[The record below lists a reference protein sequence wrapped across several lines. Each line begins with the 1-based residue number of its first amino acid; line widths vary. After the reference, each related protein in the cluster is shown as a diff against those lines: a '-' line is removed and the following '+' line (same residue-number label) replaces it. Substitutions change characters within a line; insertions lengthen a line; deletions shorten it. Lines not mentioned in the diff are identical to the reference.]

1 MAPAR
6 RMNSERTTG
15 ERWLAGIVFCL
26 SISFGALTEARVVA
40 IEVSD
45 RAIVLEGREFG
56 DAGAYEKIVGTIR
69 FSVDPSQTANRR
81 IVDLAMAPRDESGG
95 VTAVSDFMVLKP
107 LRERKGGDIG
117 LLEVSNRGGKALLP
131 YFAAAARG
139 INDPDNEAYFGDGLP
154 LRLGLTLIW
163 VGWQFDVPVS
173 KDNLNISIPVITDNG
188 RPVVGLARSDWVV
201 DETVPSLAV
210 GHRDHDPYPVFDP
223 HDERNI
229 LFVRDGRDARRRM
242 IESTQWRFGRVVDD
256 RPPNDDLRWITL
268 DGGFQS
274 GHIYEL
280 VYAATDPR
288 PVGMGLAAVRDTMS
302 YALYDDDALFGVR
315 YGLAFGVSQTG
326 RFLRHFLYQGFN
338 RDERGRRVF
347 DGMLI
352 HTAGAGRGS
361 FNHRFA
367 QPSRD
372 AHRYSAFFYPTDLFP
387 FSSLPEIDPLTRRNE
402 GLLDALPPAYRPR
415 VITTNTGYEYW
426 GRAAS
431 LIHTGP
437 EGKRDLALA
446 ESERIYHLSSGQHFV
461 ERWPPSPERQKTGA
475 RGWVGNPVDFLVN
488 LRALL
493 TRLVD
498 WVAEGRPPPPSKYPR
513 LDSDE
518 IVVPADLEFPSIPG
532 VAPPLRAH
540 EAYRADYGPLW
551 QQGIIT
557 QQPPVLGPPFVTL
570 VPVVDRF
577 GNEVAGIRNVETR
590 VPLATYTPW
599 ALRDGLANPHELVDF
614 RGMMLPL
621 PVTARSA
628 VTRGDPRPAIETL
641 YPSRNDYLE
650 EVAAA
655 AGQLVAE
662 GFLLEEDR
670 PRVTARAE
678 ATWDRIMAT
687 EKKEPGKLRKPD
699 SLVKSRVARR

>member
-1 MAPAR
+1 MLCVSMFFGATIDAAVVGVEI
-6 RMNSERTTG
+6 SDRTT
-15 ERWLAGIVFCL
+15 
-26 SISFGALTEARVVA
+26 
-40 IEVSD
+40 
-45 RAIVLEGREFG
+45 VLKGRDFG
-56 DAGAYEKIVGTIR
+56 DAGPYEKIVGTIR
-69 FSVDPSQTANRR
+69 FSLAPSLSANRQ
-81 IVDLAMAPRDESGG
+81 IVDLSLAPRDEFDG

-107 LRERKGGDIG
+107 VRERKGGNIG

-131 YFAAAARG
+131 YFAAATRG
-139 INDPDNEAYFGDGLP
+139 VTDPDREEYFGDGLP

-173 KDNLNISIPVITDNG
+173 DDRLNISIPVVTDEG

-201 DETVPSLAV
+201 DETVPSLAI
-210 GHRDHDPYPVFDP
+210 GHRDHEPYPVFDP
-223 HDERNI
+223 QDDRNI
-229 LFVRDGRDARRRM
+229 LTVRSGRDESRRM
-242 IESTQWRFGRVVDD
+242 IEPTQWRFGRVVDGLA
-256 RPPNDDLRWITL
+256 PNDDLRWITL

-274 GHIYEL
+274 GLIYEL

-326 RFLRHFLYQGFN
+326 RFLRQFLYQGFN
-338 RDERGRRVF
+338 RDEKGRRVF

-387 FSSLPEIDPLTRRNE
+387 FSSLREFDPVTRRDE
-402 GLLDALPPAYRPR
+402 GLLDALPPAYRPL
-415 VITTNTGYEYW
+415 VMATNTGYEYW

-431 LIHTGP
+431 LIHAGP
-437 EGKRDLALA
+437 KGKRDLPLA
-446 ESERIYHLSSGQHFV
+446 ASERIYHLSSAQHYV
-461 ERWPPSPERQKTGA
+461 GRWPPGA
-475 RGWVGNPVDFLVN
+475 ESEKPGTAGWVGNPVDFLVN

-498 WVAEGRPPPPSKYPR
+498 WVVEDRPPPPSKYPR

-518 IVVPADLEFPSIPG
+518 AVVPIDFEFPSIPG
-532 VAPPLRAH
+532 VVPPRSAH
-540 EAYRADYGPLW
+540 VAYRADYGPLW
-551 QQGIIT
+551 KQGVIT
-557 QQPPVLGPPFVTL
+557 QQPPTLGAPFVSL
-570 VPVVDRF
+570 VPTVDRF
-577 GNEVAGIRNVETR
+577 GNELAGVRNVETM

-599 ALRDGLANPHELVDF
+599 ALRDGLANPHELIDF
-614 RGMMLPL
+614 RGMILPL
-621 PVTARSA
+621 PVSA
-628 VTRGDPRPAIETL
+628 ESAAASGDHRPAIETL

-650 EVAAA
+650 KVDAAA
-655 AGQLVAE
+655 DQLVGE
-662 GFLLEEDR
+662 GFLLDEDK
-670 PRVTARAE
+670 PRVKARAE
-678 ATWDRIMAT
+678 ATWDRLMSSGQH
-687 EKKEPGKLRKPD
+687 EPGHPKKPD
-699 SLVKSRVARR
+699 SLAKSRVAAR